1 MIGGN
6 LKAQKPWITK
16 TNLQWNHVDR
26 GCQLWQETCN
36 SGISKSTETYNNT
49 SYPNLIGAALSFQ
62 YGLSN

>member
-1 MIGGN
+1 MLGEN
-6 LKAQKPWITK
+6 LKPEKSLITK
-16 TNLQWNHVDR
+16 PNLRWNNGYR

-36 SGISKSTETYNNT
+36 FGISQSTETYNNT